1 MQTAEV
7 SSTLKLTAEEIL
19 QDYRIAWESR
29 QASLTGRKEVFMGKA
44 KFGIF
49 GDGKE
54 VAQLAMAKFFQAGDF
69 RSGYY
74 RDQTFMFAIGELSLQ
89 EYFAQLYAHTDVEA
103 EPSTAG
109 RAMNGHFGT
118 RLLDEDGTWKNL
130 SEQKNSSS
138 DISPTASQM
147 PRLVGL
153 AYASKLYRQNP
164 DLQHMTQFSV
174 NGNEVAFG
182 TIGNASTSE
191 GMFFEAINAAG
202 VLQIPMLVSVWDDG
216 YGISVPAKYQTTKG
230 SISEILAGFQRNSQD
245 QQGYEIFKV
254 KGWDYAALCETYDAA
269 VRVCREQ
276 HVPVLVHV
284 EELTQPQGHSTSGS
298 HERYKSKERLE
309 WEAEFDCLLKM
320 REWILENEIA
330 TVEELDSIET
340 EAKNTVREARGN
352 AWNDFAESIKSDQEE
367 AIRLLDNLAA
377 NSEHITEIATI
388 VEELRKNNA
397 PIRSDAV
404 KAVRKALRY
413 VRDERNDAKRELIG
427 WLEQTFG
434 ENADRFN
441 SYLFS
446 QSDESAL
453 LVNEVKP
460 EFNDDAPQVDGREVL
475 QACFDAMLA
484 RDPRVFAIGEDVGKI
499 GDVNQAFAGLQDKYG
514 EIRVTDTGIRECTI
528 VGQGIGAS
536 LRGLRPITEIQYLD
550 YLLYAIQILSDD
562 VASLQYRTKGGQK
575 APLIIRTRGH
585 RLEGIWH
592 SGSPIGM
599 ILHSIRG
606 IHVLVPRDMTQAA
619 GFYNTMLKSD
629 EPALII
635 ECLNGYRLKERIP
648 TNIGEFTVP
657 LGKPE
662 VLKEGSDVTIVTYG
676 SMCRIVMD
684 AAKQLEEFG
693 ISAEVIDVQTLLP
706 FDVDQMI
713 SDSIRKTNRVLFADE
728 DVPGGASAYMMQQV
742 VDEQGAWRFLDSK
755 PQCLSAHAHRPP
767 YGSDGDYFSKP
778 NVEDVFEIVYDMMHE
793 AEPDTYPVIY

>member
-7 SSTLKLTAEEIL
+7 SITQKLTTEEVL
-19 QDYRIAWESR
+19 QDYRIGWESR
-29 QASLTGRKEVFMGKA
+29 HASLAGRKEVFMGKA

-54 VAQLAMAKFFQAGDF
+54 VAQLAMAKFFQNGDF

-74 RDQTFMFAIGELSLQ
+74 RDQTFMFAIGELTLQ
-89 EYFAQLYAHTDVEA
+89 QYFAQLYAHTDVDA

-118 RLLDEDGTWKNL
+118 RLLDEEGNWKNIM
-130 SEQKNSSS
+130 EQKNSSS

-164 DLQHMTQFSV
+164 DLQHLQQFSV

-191 GMFFEAINAAG
+191 GMFFEAINAGG
-202 VLQIPMLVSVWDDG
+202 VLQVPMLVSVWDDG
-216 YGISVPAKYQTTKG
+216 YGISVPAEYQTTKG
-230 SISEILAGFQRNSQD
+230 SISEILAGFQRNAEGE
-245 QQGYEIFKV
+245 QGYEIFKV
-254 KGWDYAALCETYDAA
+254 KGWDYAALCEAYEAA

-284 EELTQPQGHSTSGS
+284 EEVTQPQGHSTSGS
-298 HERYKSKERLE
+298 HERYKSKERLD
-309 WEAEFDCLLKM
+309 WEADFDCMKKM
-320 REWILENEIA
+320 REWILANGIATTEQLDQIENEA
-330 TVEELDSIET
+330 K
-340 EAKNTVREARGN
+340 EAVKVARTN
-352 AWNDFAESIKSDQEE
+352 AWAAFDEGIKADHAEALQ
-367 AIRLLDNLAA
+367 LLDNLATA
-377 NSEHITEIATI
+377 SEHITEIATI
-388 VEELRKNNA
+388 AEELRKVTV

-404 KAVRKALRY
+404 RAVRKALRY
-413 VRDERNDAKRELIG
+413 VREERNNAKRELVG
-427 WLEQTFG
+427 WLEQTIG

-441 SYLFS
+441 SYLYS
-446 QSDESAL
+446 QSEESGL
-453 LVNEVKP
+453 LVEEVKA
-460 EFNDDAPQVDGREVL
+460 EFDDNSPVVDGREVL

-499 GDVNQAFAGLQDKYG
+499 GDVNQAFAGLQEKYG
-514 EIRVTDTGIRECTI
+514 ELRVTDTGIRECTI
-528 VGQGIGAS
+528 IGQGIGAA

-562 VASLQYRTKGGQK
+562 VACLQYRTKGGQK
-575 APLIIRTRGH
+575 APLIVRTRGH

-599 ILHSIRG
+599 ILNSIRG
-606 IHVLVPRDMTQAA
+606 MHVLVPRDMTQAA
-619 GFYNTMLKSD
+619 GFYNTILKSD
-629 EPALII
+629 EPAIII

-648 TNIGEFTVP
+648 NNIAEFTVP

-662 VLKEGSDVTIVTYG
+662 ILREGSDVTIVTYG
-676 SMCRIVMD
+676 SMCRIVMES
-684 AAKQLEEFG
+684 ARQLEEFG
-693 ISAEVIDVQTLLP
+693 ISVEVIDVQSLLP
-706 FDVDQMI
+706 FDIEHVI
-713 SDSIRKTNRVLFADE
+713 TDSIKKTNRVLFADE
-728 DVPGGASAYMMQQV
+728 DVPGGATAFMMQQV
-742 VDEQGAWRFLDSK
+742 VDEQGAWRWLDSK
-755 PQCLSAHAHRPP
+755 PQCLSAQPHRPP

-778 NVEDVFEIVYDMMHE
+778 NTEDVFEAVYDIMHE
-793 AEPDTYPVIY
+793 ADPKEFPVIY